1 MTGEPAAGIC
11 GGEKSLDAYLLY
23 MGVESLE
30 ELEEDQLRLFPMRSP
45 HEDER
50 PPKQLLERLFVSD
63 RLVTASELAEHVGL
77 KPGTVL
83 DKWERGEWP
92 GYKFGRAVRFD
103 LEEILALG
111 RREGTR

>member
-1 MTGEPAAGIC
+1 
-11 GGEKSLDAYLLY
+11 
-23 MGVESLE
+23 
-30 ELEEDQLRLFPMRSP
+30 
-45 HEDER
+45 
-50 PPKQLLERLFVSD
+50 VSE

-103 LEEILALG
+103 LDEILELG
-111 RREGTR
+111 RRGDKRDTERVTRRGPDRVA

>member
-1 MTGEPAAGIC
+1 M
-11 GGEKSLDAYLLY
+11 S
-23 MGVESLE
+23 
-30 ELEEDQLRLFPMRSP
+30 
-45 HEDER
+45 
-50 PPKQLLERLFVSD
+50 ERL
-63 RLVTASELAEHVGL
+63 LTASELAEQVGL

-111 RREGTR
+111 RREGDTVTSPTVTRRGPDRVA

>member
-1 MTGEPAAGIC
+1 V
-11 GGEKSLDAYLLY
+11 S
-23 MGVESLE
+23 
-30 ELEEDQLRLFPMRSP
+30 
-45 HEDER
+45 
-50 PPKQLLERLFVSD
+50 ERLM
-63 RLVTASELAEHVGL
+63 TAAELAEHVGL

-111 RREGTR
+111 RRQGDAVASPAATCRGPDRLS